1 MMFTPQ
7 RKVWSG
13 WSLTPRTDPVQK
25 NGSVSGSDPV
35 LNPRNVETVVK
46 GRKTV
51 AFVESTTPPPPLG
64 SLGENG
70 GTKVAIVEKLSKLE
84 NELFEYQYNMG
95 LLLIEKKEW
104 TSKYEE
110 TVQALAEAKD
120 ALKREHV
127 SHLIAMSEIEQQ
139 EENLRKALGV
149 EKQCVLDLEKTL
161 REMRSEYAEIK
172 FTSDLKLAEA
182 NGLITSIE
190 EKSLEVETKFN
201 ASDVKLAEVSRK
213 SSEIK
218 RKSHE
223 VAIREDALRRE
234 CISFNAEQE
243 ARESTLSKQR
253 EDLREWERK
262 LQDGEERLAEVR
274 RLLNQREEKANE
286 HDTLFKQRQNDLEEA
301 QKKIFMAKST
311 LKKKEDDISRR
322 VAELS
327 VKEKEADAM
336 RNSLEMKD
344 KELLALEEKLDAR
357 ERAPGWS
364 LYSPCTGPGGKEMQD
379 PKDGQATNKTTPCA
393 EKEKK
398 KIVCRFVSLEI
409 MIMMLTVVLYMGFL
423 QVEIQ
428 KLLDEHKTI
437 LDTKKHE
444 LELDMEQQRKAFHE
458 DLKSKEIEVE
468 NKEAVLNHME
478 EKVAKH
484 EQAYAKKMEKF
495 IEKEKDVE
503 AKLKDL
509 KEREKSIKVD
519 EKKLKNERK
528 LILLD
533 KEKLLNLN
541 DELEKTRAEI
551 EEQQLKINQEME
563 CLEVTKEERTEYV
576 RLQSEL
582 KQEIDNCRQQREQ
595 LMKDSEELKQER
607 GKFEKEWEELDEKR
621 AESKKELED
630 VTKQKEKLAKLERS
644 EEERLENEKLAAR
657 DYVQRELEALNL
669 AKASFAAS
677 MEYENSLMAEKTQ
690 SETARMLHDFEVR
703 KRELETEMQNRREEM
718 ENHLHQREKLFEEE
732 REKELNNI
740 NYLREVARREME
752 EMKLER
758 PRIEK
763 EEKEIA
769 ENQKQL
775 VGQQH
780 EMQKDIDELVNLSK
794 KLKDQRE
801 QFMKER
807 ERFNAF
813 VEKCRSCN
821 ACGKITCEF
830 MASDLQ
836 SSPEMDNAEELP
848 LPRLADDYL
857 KEAVRGNVVT
867 FERQNSGIS
876 RGVIQ
881 SALPASGGNISWLR
895 KCTSKLFNLSPVE
908 KNEIDG
914 PHNLTENPMFG
925 KHISVEEP
933 QIRLLSTEDGPESFG
948 VATDSFDVQRI
959 QSYNSIGEVSFGQD
973 QSVDDQSDMN
983 SRIQEIPEDLQNSD
997 LKGVHQ
1003 KPGRRDKRVNR
1014 TCSVKVVVS
1023 EAKSILGD
1031 AFEHKGNAEDSAK
1044 MNEEGHGESSIM
1056 DRQKP
1061 RNARKRAHSSL
1072 NTVSEQDGDHS
1083 EGRSDSVSA
1092 SRRKRRQKA
1101 AQAVQIPSDVQHN
1114 LRRRKT

>member
-1 MMFTPQ
+1 MAKFIFEQ
-7 RKVWSG
+7 
-13 WSLTPRTDPVQK
+13 
-25 NGSVSGSDPV
+25 
-35 LNPRNVETVVK
+35 
-46 GRKTV
+46 
-51 AFVESTTPPPPLG
+51 
-64 SLGENG
+64 
-70 GTKVAIVEKLSKLE
+70 
-84 NELFEYQYNMG
+84 LFEYQYNMG

-110 TVQALAEAKD
+110 TMQALAEAKD

-201 ASDVKLAEVSRK
+201 ASDAKLAEVSRK

-234 CISFNAEQE
+234 RISFNAERE

-327 VKEKEADAM
+327 VKEKAEADAM

-357 ERAPGWS
+357 ER
-364 LYSPCTGPGGKEMQD
+364 
-379 PKDGQATNKTTPCA
+379 
-393 EKEKK
+393 
-398 KIVCRFVSLEI
+398 
-409 MIMMLTVVLYMGFL
+409 
-423 QVEIQ
+423 VEIQ

-458 DLKSKEIEVE
+458 DLKSKAIEVE

-495 IEKEKDVE
+495 IEKEKNVE

-541 DELEKTRAEI
+541 DELEKTGAEI

-582 KQEIDNCRQQREQ
+582 KQEIDNCRQQRER

-607 GKFEKEWEELDEKR
+607 EKFEKEWEELDEKR

-630 VTKQKEKLAKLERS
+630 VTEQKEKLAKLERS
-644 EEERLENEKLAAR
+644 EEERLENEKLATR
-657 DYVQRELEALNL
+657 DYVQRELEALDL

-690 SETARMLHDFEVR
+690 SEKAGMLHDFEVQ
-703 KRELETEMQNRREEM
+703 KRELETEMQNRWEEM

-830 MASDLQ
+830 MASDLL

-914 PHNLTENPMFG
+914 PQNLTENPMFG

-1031 AFEHKGNAEDSAK
+1031 AFEHKGNAKDSAK

-1056 DRQKP
+1056 DRRKP

-1101 AQAVQIPSDVQHN
+1101 AQAVQIPSEVQHN

>member
-13 WSLTPRTDPVQK
+13 WSLTPRTEPVQK

-110 TVQALAEAKD
+110 TMHALAEAKD

-201 ASDVKLAEVSRK
+201 ASDAKLAEVSRK

-234 CISFNAEQE
+234 RISFNAEQE

-344 KELLALEEKLDAR
+344 KELLVLEEKLDAR
-357 ERAPGWS
+357 ER
-364 LYSPCTGPGGKEMQD
+364 
-379 PKDGQATNKTTPCA
+379 
-393 EKEKK
+393 
-398 KIVCRFVSLEI
+398 
-409 MIMMLTVVLYMGFL
+409 
-423 QVEIQ
+423 VEIQ

-458 DLKSKEIEVE
+458 DLKSKAIEVE

-533 KEKLLNLN
+533 KEKLRNLN

-551 EEQQLKINQEME
+551 EEQQLKINQEMV

-582 KQEIDNCRQQREQ
+582 KQEIDNCRQQRER

-607 GKFEKEWEELDEKR
+607 EKFEKEWEELDEKR
-621 AESKKELED
+621 AESKRELED

-644 EEERLENEKLAAR
+644 EEERLENEKLATQ

-677 MEYENSLMAEKTQ
+677 MEYENSLMAEKAQ
-690 SETARMLHDFEVR
+690 SEKARMLHDFEVQ

-780 EMQKDIDELVNLSK
+780 EMQKDIDELVSLSK

-807 ERFNAF
+807 ECFNAF

-857 KEAVRGNVVT
+857 KEAVWGNVVT

-881 SALPASGGNISWLR
+881 SALPASGGNISWLW

-914 PHNLTENPMFG
+914 PQNLTENPMFG
-925 KHISVEEP
+925 QHISVEEP

-948 VATDSFDVQRI
+948 VATDSFDAQRI

-973 QSVDDQSDMN
+973 QSVDDQSDVN

-1031 AFEHKGNAEDSAK
+1031 AFEHKGNSQDSAK

-1056 DRQKP
+1056 DRRKP

-1092 SRRKRRQKA
+1092 SRKRRQKA
-1101 AQAVQIPSDVQHN
+1101 AQAVQIPSEVQHN

>member
-25 NGSVSGSDPV
+25 NGYVSGSDPV

-201 ASDVKLAEVSRK
+201 ASDAKLAEVSRK

-357 ERAPGWS
+357 AR
-364 LYSPCTGPGGKEMQD
+364 
-379 PKDGQATNKTTPCA
+379 
-393 EKEKK
+393 
-398 KIVCRFVSLEI
+398 
-409 MIMMLTVVLYMGFL
+409 
-423 QVEIQ
+423 VEIQ

-607 GKFEKEWEELDEKR
+607 EKFEKEWEELDGKR

-644 EEERLENEKLAAR
+644 EEERLENEKLATR

-813 VEKCRSCN
+813 VEKFRSCN

-881 SALPASGGNISWLR
+881 SALPASGGNISWLW

-1014 TCSVKVVVS
+1014 TCSVKVVFS

-1072 NTVSEQDGDHS
+1072 NTVSEQDGNHS

-1101 AQAVQIPSDVQHN
+1101 AQAVQIPSEVQHN